1 MEQRKKE
8 NKQMPLSLPAQK
20 SLALS
25 IDEGIPEDYHLVR
38 LYYTWYS
45 GWFYRHRLR
54 MIANLLGSPGEA
66 RIDRI
71 LEVGVGSGI
80 FLKELLKRARFV
92 AGIDIHKT
100 YHGVRAML
108 KEEGADL
115 ERVDLRQG
123 SIFDIPY
130 RDESFDAVVCISVL
144 EHFEDPRPALREM
157 RRVTKPGGM
166 LALGFPARIAITDM
180 LFRMVGYDPREI
192 HPASHTM
199 ILDGIQEVLL
209 LEKTE
214 VFPSGL
220 VPFYF
225 ACRARRT
232 E

>member
-1 MEQRKKE
+1 MS
-8 NKQMPLSLPAQK
+8 LSLPSRK
-20 SLALS
+20 SLAHS
-25 IDEGIPEDYHLVR
+25 IDNGIPEDYHLVQ

-45 GWFYRHRLR
+45 GWFYRHRLQ
-54 MIANLLGSPGEA
+54 MIADLLGSPTDTPM
-66 RIDRI
+66 DRI

-80 FLKELLKRARFV
+80 FLQELLKRARFV
-92 AGIDIHKT
+92 AGIDIHKS
-100 YHGVRAML
+100 YNGVRAML
-108 KEEGADL
+108 KKEGADL

-130 RDESFDAVVCISVL
+130 RDGSFDAVVCISVL
-144 EHFEDPRPALREM
+144 EHFEDQHAALREM

-166 LALGFPARIAITDM
+166 LVSGFPARIAITDM

-199 ILDGIQEVLL
+199 ILDGIRDVFS
-209 LEKTE
+209 LEKKK
-214 VFPSGL
+214 VFPLGL

-225 ACRARRT
+225 ACRARRK